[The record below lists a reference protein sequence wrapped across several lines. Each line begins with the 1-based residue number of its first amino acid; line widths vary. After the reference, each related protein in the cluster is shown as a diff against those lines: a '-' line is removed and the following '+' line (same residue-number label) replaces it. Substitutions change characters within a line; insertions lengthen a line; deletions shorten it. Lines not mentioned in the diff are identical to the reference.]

1 MTYLTLEQIKKH
13 LNIDDYYEG
22 DNDYLTT
29 LGTVCEDIVAEH
41 IEKPL
46 ALIANERGGTLPA
59 PLIHAMLLLLATLY
73 MNRESVTYGQAVQIP
88 VSCSN
93 AFDYL
98 LHPYIN
104 YRNSAR

>member
-1 MTYLTLEQIKKH
+1 MTYLTLPQIKKH

-22 DNDYLTT
+22 DDVYLTS
-29 LGTVCEDIVAEH
+29 LGDVCEQIVAEH
-41 IEKPL
+41 IETPL
-46 ALIANERGGTLPA
+46 ATIVEERGALPA
-59 PLIHAMLLLLATLY
+59 PLIHAMLLLLANFY
-73 MNRESVTYGQAVQIP
+73 MNRESVSYGQAYQIP

-104 YRNSAR
+104 YSNSNR